1 MLRGAMIAP
10 NALVKQSTMQQ
21 LSSAQQQNDRI
32 FFWVC
37 SLRFSELSS
46 SNKSQYEIGKNL
58 RRCDHWALCW
68 LWHSTILFGRDASH
82 P

>member
-21 LSSAQQQNDRI
+21 LSSAQQPNDRI

-46 SNKSQYEIGKNL
+46 RSCLVGEI
-58 RRCDHWALCW
+58 
-68 LWHSTILFGRDASH
+68 F
-82 P
+82 